1 MMDYSALIKRLKEV
15 VKDVY
20 TTDVEFTPVS
30 DVPNV
35 NTTTGL
41 TFESGDVKRGR
52 TIKTCV
58 LYVDIRNSVQLIKDK
73 QTKTMGK
80 IYTAFTKAVLIAARE
95 EGGCVRNIIGDR
107 VMVVFPE
114 KDCFEH
120 AVHCAFTIN
129 NISTIINQTFPTVDF
144 SCGIGIDYGTMSV
157 LKVGIDR
164 RDDEKQENM
173 NLVWVGYPAN
183 YASRLT
189 DVANKTVTERYR
201 VIGNPGILG
210 IEGPGEKSDR
220 TYDKEE
226 LLSNLSSKDLCFIP
240 IFHRPPIKIEA
251 IEHKFR
257 PILVSEVV
265 YNGFA
270 AACPDEQ
277 CIVNKWWYLEDY
289 PIKDIPYKVY
299 GTGVVWAG

>member
-1 MMDYSALIKRLKEV
+1 MTHSELLKKLTEV
-15 VKDVY
+15 IKDVHS
-20 TTDVEFTPVS
+20 TEVEFTPIH

-35 NTTTGL
+35 NTTQLL

-58 LYVDIRNSVQLIKDK
+58 LYVDIRNSVKLIKDK
-73 QTKTMGK
+73 QTKTMGR
-80 IYTAFTKAVLIAARE
+80 IYTAFTKAVLIAARN

-114 KDCFEH
+114 EDCFVK

-129 NISTIINQTFPTVDF
+129 NISHIINKTFPTVDF

-189 DVANKTVTERYR
+189 DVANKKVTEQYR
-201 VIGNPGILG
+201 ITGVPVGSRLVT
-210 IEGPGEKSDR
+210 KQMFSKD
-220 TYDKEE
+220 E
-226 LLSNLSSKDLCFIP
+226 LLAHLHSNGNGLVPLLYQTASQ
-240 IFHRPPIKIEA
+240 IEPV
-251 IEHKFR
+251 EHKFN
-257 PILVSEVV
+257 PILVSETV
-265 YNGFA
+265 YNGYA
-270 AACPDEQ
+270 TVCPKAQ
-277 CIVNKWWYLEDY
+277 SIVKNWWRLENY
-289 PIKDIPYKVY
+289 PIKDIDYKVY
-299 GTGVVWAG
+299 GADVFWIG

>member
-1 MMDYSALIKRLKEV
+1 MIDYPALIKRLREV

-20 TTDVEFTPVS
+20 TTDVEFTPIRE
-30 DVPNV
+30 VPNV

-58 LYVDIRNSVQLIKDK
+58 LYVDIRDSVKLNEEK
-73 QTKTMGK
+73 QVKTMGR

-114 KDCFEH
+114 DNCFRH

-129 NISTIINQTFPTVDF
+129 NIEILINKTFPTVPF
-144 SCGIGIDYGTMSV
+144 KCGIGIDYGTMNV
-157 LKVGIDR
+157 LKVGIDV
-164 RDDEKQENM
+164 RDDENQECK

-189 DVANKTVTERYR
+189 DVANKKVTEQYR
-201 VIGNPGILG
+201 VTGIPLG
-210 IEGPGEKSDR
+210 KR
-220 TYDKEE
+220 FVTQQTYSRDS
-226 LLSNLSSKDLCFIP
+226 LLSLLRQNGGALIPLLYQTVSKFEPL
-240 IFHRPPIKIEA
+240 
-251 IEHKFR
+251 EHTF
-257 PILVSEVV
+257 PAILVSEAV
-265 YNGFA
+265 YRGYAQDPGDVSISKGFWKK
-270 AACPDEQ
+270 Q
-277 CIVNKWWYLEDY
+277 DY
-289 PIKDIPYKVY
+289 PIKDIKFSVY
-299 GTGVVWAG
+299 GTDTFWSMS

>member
-1 MMDYSALIKRLKEV
+1 MMDYPVLIKRLREV

-20 TTDVEFTPVS
+20 TTDVEFSPIS

-129 NISTIINQTFPTVDF
+129 NISTIINQAFPTVDF
-144 SCGIGIDYGTMSV
+144 TCGIGIDYGTMSV

-189 DVANKTVTERYR
+189 DVANKKVTEQFR
-201 VIGNPGILG
+201 VTGIHIGKTIVTQQ
-210 IEGPGEKSDR
+210 
-220 TYDKEE
+220 TYSKDS
-226 LLSNLSSKDLCFIP
+226 LLSVLRQCGGALIP
-240 IFHRPPIKIEA
+240 LFFQKVTKFEPL
-251 IEHKFR
+251 EHTF
-257 PILVSEVV
+257 PAILVSEAV
-265 YNGFA
+265 YRGYAQDPGDESISKGFWKK
-270 AACPDEQ
+270 Q
-277 CIVNKWWYLEDY
+277 DY
-289 PIKDIPYKVY
+289 PIKDIKFSVY
-299 GTGVVWAG
+299 GTDTYWGVNN

>member
-1 MMDYSALIKRLKEV
+1 MNYPELLKKLTEV
-15 VKDVY
+15 IKDVY
-20 TTDVEFTPVS
+20 TTDVEFTPIH

-35 NTTTGL
+35 NSTEDGL

-114 KDCFEH
+114 KDCFVH

-129 NISTIINQTFPTVDF
+129 NIAGIVNKTFPTVDF
-144 SCGIGIDYGTMSV
+144 NCGIGIDYGTMNV

-189 DVANKTVTERYR
+189 DVANKTVKDRYR
-201 VIGNPGILG
+201 VISEPGLLG
-210 IEGPGEKSDR
+210 IEKEGEKAIHE
-220 TYDKEE
+220 YDKEE
-226 LLSNLSSKDLCFIP
+226 LLSYLSAEGFGMLP
-240 IFHRPPIKIEA
+240 IFHRPPVEIEA
-251 IEHKFR
+251 IEYTYS
-257 PILVSEVV
+257 PILVSEAV

-270 AACPDEQ
+270 SASPNEQ
-277 CIVNKWWYLEDY
+277 CIVNGWWKKENY
-289 PIKDIPYKVY
+289 PIRDINYDVY
-299 GTGVVWAG
+299 GTRVVWSE

>member
-1 MMDYSALIKRLKEV
+1 MTYSELLKKLTV
-15 VKDVY
+15 VIKDVHS
-20 TTDVEFTPVS
+20 TDVEFTPLQ

-35 NTTTGL
+35 NTTSLL

-58 LYVDIRNSVQLIKDK
+58 LYVDIRNSVKLIKDK

-80 IYTAFTKAVLIAARE
+80 IYTAFTKAVLIAARN

-114 KDCFEH
+114 KDCFVN
-120 AVHCAFTIN
+120 AVHCAFTIH
-129 NISTIINQTFPTVDF
+129 NISQIINRIFPTVDF

-189 DVANKTVTERYR
+189 DVANKSVTEQYR
-201 VIGNPGILG
+201 ITGITMG
-210 IEGPGEKSDR
+210 SQFVTEQTFSKDG
-220 TYDKEE
+220 
-226 LLSNLSSKDLCFIP
+226 LLSQLRSNGNALVPLFHLTASKIE
-240 IFHRPPIKIEA
+240 PIK
-251 IEHKFR
+251 HQFN
-257 PILVSEVV
+257 PILVSEAV
-265 YNGFA
+265 YKGYAIALPND
-270 AACPDEQ
+270 P
-277 CIVNKWWYLEDY
+277 CIVNNWWHLENY
-289 PIKDIPYKVY
+289 PIKDIDFQVY
-299 GTGVVWAG
+299 GTDVLWKE